1 MLKNMRSTLLVAST
15 LALVG
20 GIGMAVA
27 QVQPGQPPGSS
38 YQDQGIREDCGT
50 LGEPASKLTRQAA
63 PSEAAREAARSR
75 AQAPAAGKGTVG
87 AAVEPIHP
95 GDNPAQDRNCND
107 D

>member
-15 LALVG
+15 LAMLG
-20 GIGMAVA
+20 GIGMAAA
-27 QVQPGQPPGSS
+27 QVPDHPGDNAV
-38 YQDQGIREDCGT
+38 QDRGIRKDCGT
-50 LGEPASKLTRQAA
+50 EGDVSALTRQAA

-95 GDNPAQDRNCND
+95 GDNPAQDRNCTD